1 MRFISPKTDFAFKK
15 IFGSNQSKDIL
26 ISFLNAIIYSGD
38 TVIHDL
44 EIIDPYNSGDSVGSK
59 DSYLDVRALLQDE
72 TTVIIEMQVW
82 NVEAFQQRILYNL
95 CKTYSN
101 QLGKGERYSYLNP
114 VIALTITD
122 FVMFPTTEDVINC
135 FHFQEETKHIS
146 YQEDELKMV
155 FVELPKFAKTLEEL
169 ETVTDKWIYFVK
181 EAPTLE
187 VIPEK
192 MREVPQLEQALNI
205 ANQASLSAEELEKI
219 HRQEMFWEDKKG
231 GLRFAKKEGK
241 KEGRQEGII
250 LGTRMFLLRQLERR
264 LGELSS
270 EAITIIEGFDS
281 EGLELLEEAM
291 GNFSSNEDLLNWL
304 QANLTE

>member
-15 IFGSNQSKDIL
+15 IFGSNQSKNIL

-38 TVIHDL
+38 SVIHDL

-59 DSYLDVRALLQDE
+59 DSYLDVRALLQDK

-95 CKTYSN
+95 CKTYGN
-101 QLGKGERYSYLNP
+101 QLAKGEGYSYLNP

-122 FVMFPTTEDVINC
+122 FYLFPTTGNVINH
-135 FHFQEETKHIS
+135 FHFQEETQRIS
-146 YQEDELKMV
+146 YQENELKMV
-155 FVELPKFAKTLEEL
+155 FVELPKFTKTLEEL
-169 ETVTDKWIYFVK
+169 ETVTDKWIYFLK

-192 MREVPQLEQALNI
+192 MREIPPLEQALNI

-219 HRQEMFWEDKKG
+219 HRQEMFWEDKKS
-231 GLRFAKKEGK
+231 GLRLAKKEGREQGR
-241 KEGRQEGII
+241 KEGIQEGKREGIQKGKQEEKNNI
-250 LGTRMFLLRQLERR
+250 AKTLKQQGIPLETIVQATG
-264 LGELSS
+264 LTKEEVEEL
-270 EAITIIEGFDS
+270 
-281 EGLELLEEAM
+281 
-291 GNFSSNEDLLNWL
+291 
-304 QANLTE
+304 